1 MISPPRVN
9 VGRTSDSGE
18 RTDGTARTDITVRR
32 RGTGVAEKSYHSDME
47 EVRGAT
53 VGRASLAGRRSLAG
67 SEVRRTGSLT
77 RRGVNGN

>member
-18 RTDGTARTDITVRR
+18 RTDGTTRTDITVRR
-32 RGTGVAEKSYHSDME
+32 RGTGLGEKSYHSDLE

-77 RRGVNGN
+77 RRSVNGN